1 MKRFME
7 TNTVT
12 HNLMSF
18 SGFKAML
25 IFSMLVKS
33 PKTYDEIKNEIENN
47 EYLKETVSTDTIRI
61 YMNSLKQAG
70 CQIKRINEGR
80 IVKYY
85 IDSHPFTLKI
95 SDSQVKSIIKVYKA
109 ISKSIEIS
117 DFLELHA
124 FFDKIS
130 PYISNEDLKL
140 KLKKLSPIGNI
151 DYDLISDLMKY
162 TKNNTEITILYNAK
176 NSGKRKEID
185 IITDKMSI
193 INGKLYL
200 TGYNS
205 EYKNYSDF
213 LVSNIIKI
221 VSVNIHSPKLESP
234 EYIIRYEYLK
244 DDNTVFEP
252 NDEETITEETENHVI
267 VEIKSRNKFA
277 IMQRILSHSN
287 KCRVLSPENYRQ
299 EIIAILKNMKE
310 GYIEE

>member
-1 MKRFME
+1 ME
-7 TNTVT
+7 TNTIT

-25 IFSMLVKS
+25 IFSMLVQS
-33 PKTYDEIKNEIENN
+33 PKTYDEIKKEIENN

-117 DFLELHA
+117 DFLELNT

-140 KLKKLSPIGNI
+140 KLKKLSPINNI
-151 DYDLISDLMKY
+151 DYDLISDLIKY
-162 TKNNTEITILYNAK
+162 AKNNTEITILYNAK

-185 IITDKMSI
+185 IIIDKVSI

-200 TGYNS
+200 SGYNS
-205 EYKNYSDF
+205 AYKNYGEF

-221 VSVNIHSPKLESP
+221 VSVNMHSPKLKTP
-234 EYIIRYEYLK
+234 EYIIRYEYFK
-244 DDNTVFEP
+244 VDNTEFEP
-252 NDEETITEETENHVI
+252 SGEETIIEETENNVI

-277 IMQRILSHSN
+277 IMQRILSHSS
-287 KCRVLSPENYRQ
+287 KCRVISPENYRQ